1 MTGPTKI
8 SECFKNYC
16 DNKKFTILY
25 YSRVPNKQWGGGG
38 GGGGQT
44 TLESL
49 PRLGLILSRNFR
61 FKFDIAWFVF
71 RSLAQKVV
79 LNLVHIYVVV

>member
-38 GGGGQT
+38 GGPNKQGEVGGNEIQ
-44 TLESL
+44 LY
-49 PRLGLILSRNFR
+49 N
-61 FKFDIAWFVF
+61 
-71 RSLAQKVV
+71 
-79 LNLVHIYVVV
+79 

>member
-25 YSRVPNKQWGGGG
+25 YSWVPNKRWGGGG
-38 GGGGQT
+38 PNKQGEAGGGWDPTLQLNSHRIQT
-44 TLESL
+44 CNTVIYIFNI
-49 PRLGLILSRNFR
+49 RITIWMLI
-61 FKFDIAWFVF
+61 
-71 RSLAQKVV
+71 Q
-79 LNLVHIYVVV
+79 